1 MGCSYCPH
9 LSRPLLRMNSD
20 PCPGVPVPPHE
31 LHDQWRAEYTSRRE
45 KVTLDEYL
53 VRRGAAWGA
62 DEQLKRCVEWLGK
75 EFYGQPIASRLQGAM
90 RPTPNKNY
98 VSARIDRLISLADRE
113 DEYCKLTVKF
123 LKQIREALS
132 EDSD

>member
-1 MGCSYCPH
+1 MKKD
-9 LSRPLLRMNSD
+9 LRL
-20 PCPGVPVPPHE
+20 GVPVPPHE

-62 DEQLKRCVEWLGK
+62 DEQLRLCVEWLGK
-75 EFYGQPIASRLQGAM
+75 EFYGQPIASRLQSAM
-90 RPTPNKNY
+90 RPTPNKDY
-98 VSARIDRLISLADRE
+98 VVRVVDRLLSHADRE